1 MIMGLLDALIGNV
14 LGSSLGGNQR
24 QDPLGSVLG
33 GLAGGNQAQSGNML
47 LQVALLL
54 LQQNGGLEGVLNR
67 FRRGGLGQQA
77 DSWVGTGQ
85 NINISTNELQ
95 QIFGSSTLRDLAS
108 QLGMPEEQA
117 NSTMVQV
124 LPELINQLTPQ
135 GQVPENGD
143 DEIAQGLSMLANAD
157 LLRRV

>member
-1 MIMGLLDALIGNV
+1 MGILDALIGNV
-14 LGSSLGGNQR
+14 LGSALGGNQR

-33 GLAGGNQAQSGNML
+33 GLTGGNRAQSGNLL

-54 LQQNGGLEGVLNR
+54 LQQNGGLEGVIGR
-67 FRRGGLGQQA
+67 FRQGGLGRQA

-85 NINISTNELQ
+85 NMNISADQLQ
-95 QIFGSSTLRDLAS
+95 EIFGSSTMNDLAS
-108 QLGMPEEQA
+108 QLGVPQEQA
-117 NSTMVQV
+117 GSTMAQL

-135 GQVPENGD
+135 GQVPQNSD
-143 DEIAQGLSMLANAD
+143 DEIAQGLSVLANPE

>member
-1 MIMGLLDALIGNV
+1 MVMGLLDALVGNV
-14 LGSSLGGNQR
+14 LGSALGGNQR

-33 GLAGGNQAQSGNML
+33 GLAGGNQAQSGNLL

-67 FRRGGLGQQA
+67 FRQGGLGQQA

-85 NINISTNELQ
+85 NMNISTNELQ

-117 NSTMVQV
+117 GSTMAQV

-143 DEIAQGLSMLANAD
+143 DEIAQGLSMLANSE

>member
-1 MIMGLLDALIGNV
+1 MGLLDALIGNA
-14 LGSSLGGNQR
+14 LGSALGGNQR

-33 GLAGGNQAQSGNML
+33 GLAGGNQAQSGNLL
-47 LQVALLL
+47 LQLALLL
-54 LQQNGGLEGVLNR
+54 LQQNGGLEGVLGR
-67 FRRGGLGQQA
+67 LRQGGLGRQA
-77 DSWVGTGQ
+77 DSWVSTGQ
-85 NINISTNELQ
+85 NMNISADQLQ

-117 NSTMVQV
+117 GSTMARV

-143 DEIAQGLSMLANAD
+143 EEIAQGLSMLANAD